1 MQSAQT
7 RGPMSRWLL
16 PALILL
22 IGAVVAYSLPLALAN
37 QTYLLRLATSLALLI
52 TLSAAWNQVGGF
64 TGYPSFATAAFFG
77 LGAYASAVMQ
87 QFGWPALVGYA
98 VAALC
103 SALLAGPFGF
113 LILRLKGHYFA
124 VASLMLMYILR
135 EVTTGWAD
143 VTGGGMG
150 LNLPGAGGDPLAVAR
165 ISFEIMVMLAAFS
178 VALSLVIARGWL
190 GFGLS
195 CIRMNETAAL
205 SAGIDAPRLK
215 TLVFTISST
224 ICGVAGAAY
233 AGWIGY
239 IDPSDVYDVM
249 WSVRPIIATLIGGVG
264 TIFGPVVGAVVY
276 LVFEE
281 LMWRNL
287 LTFGTGAL
295 GILVT
300 ILILFMPGGVLPT
313 LRKGKTS

>member
-1 MQSAQT
+1 MQSAL
-7 RGPMSRWLL
+7 SRWFLPLL
-16 PALILL
+16 IMV
-22 IGAVVAYSLPLALAN
+22 IGAVIAYGLPLVLSN
-37 QTYLLRLATSLALLI
+37 ETYLLRLATSLALLI
-52 TLSAAWNQVGGF
+52 TLASAWNQVGGF

-87 QFGWPALVGYA
+87 QLGWSVYAGYA
-98 VAALC
+98 MAAFCAALL
-103 SALLAGPFGF
+103 SAPFGF
-113 LILRLKGHYFA
+113 AILRLKGHYFA
-124 VASLMLMYILR
+124 IASLMLVAILR
-135 EVTTGWAD
+135 EITTGWAD

-150 LNLPGAGGDPLAVAR
+150 INLPGAGGNPLAIAR
-165 ISFEIMVMLAAFS
+165 ISLEIMVMLAAFS
-178 VALSLVIARGWL
+178 VALSLVIAKGWL

-195 CIRMNETAAL
+195 CIRMNETAAV

-215 TLVFTISST
+215 TIAFTISSA

-239 IDPSDVYDVM
+239 IDPSDVYDIM
-249 WSVRPIIATLIGGVG
+249 WSVRPIIAALIGGVG
-264 TIFGPVVGAVVY
+264 TVFGPVVGSVIY

-295 GILVT
+295 GILIA
-300 ILILFMPGGVLPT
+300 ILVLVMPRGVLPS
-313 LRKGKTS
+313 LRKGKA

>member
-1 MQSAQT
+1 MQSVL
-7 RGPMSRWLL
+7 SRRFL
-16 PALILL
+16 PLLILV
-22 IGAVVAYSLPLALAN
+22 IGAVIAYGLPLVLSN
-37 QTYLLRLATSLALLI
+37 ETYLLRLATSLALLI
-52 TLSAAWNQVGGF
+52 TLASAWNQVGGF

-87 QFGWPALVGYA
+87 QLGWSMYAGYA
-98 VAALC
+98 MAAFCAALL
-103 SALLAGPFGF
+103 SAPFGF
-113 LILRLKGHYFA
+113 AILRLKGHYFA
-124 VASLMLMYILR
+124 IASLMLVAILR
-135 EVTTGWAD
+135 EITTGWAD

-150 LNLPGAGGDPLAVAR
+150 INLPGAGGNPLAIAR
-165 ISFEIMVMLAAFS
+165 ISLEIMVMLAAFS
-178 VALSLVIARGWL
+178 VALSLVIAKGWL

-195 CIRMNETAAL
+195 CIRMNETAAV

-215 TLVFTISST
+215 TIAFTISSA

-239 IDPSDVYDVM
+239 IDPSDVYDIM
-249 WSVRPIIATLIGGVG
+249 WSVRPIIAALIGGVG
-264 TIFGPVVGAVVY
+264 TVFGPVVGSVIY

-295 GILVT
+295 GILIA
-300 ILILFMPGGVLPT
+300 ILVLVMPRGVLPS
-313 LRKGKTS
+313 LRKGKA

>member
-1 MQSAQT
+1 MQSAL
-7 RGPMSRWLL
+7 SRWFL
-16 PALILL
+16 PLIIIV
-22 IGAVVAYSLPLALAN
+22 IGAVIAYGLPLVLSN
-37 QTYLLRLATSLALLI
+37 ETYLLRLATSLALLI
-52 TLSAAWNQVGGF
+52 TLASAWNQVGGF

-87 QFGWPALVGYA
+87 QLGWSVFAGYA
-98 VAALC
+98 MAALC
-103 SALLAGPFGF
+103 AALLSAPFGF
-113 LILRLKGHYFA
+113 AILRLKGHYFA
-124 VASLMLMYILR
+124 IASLMLVSILR
-135 EVTTGWAD
+135 EITTGWAD

-150 LNLPGAGGDPLAVAR
+150 INLPGAGGNPLDIAR
-165 ISFEIMVMLAAFS
+165 VSLEIMVMLAAFS
-178 VALSLVIARGWL
+178 VALSLVIAKGWL

-195 CIRMNETAAL
+195 CIRMNETAAV

-215 TLVFTISST
+215 TIAFTISSA

-239 IDPSDVYDVM
+239 IDPTDVYDIM
-249 WSVRPIIATLIGGVG
+249 WSVRPIIAALIGGVG
-264 TIFGPVVGAVVY
+264 TVFGPVVGSVIY

-295 GILVT
+295 GILIA
-300 ILILFMPGGVLPT
+300 ILVLVMPGGVLPS
-313 LRKGKTS
+313 LRKRKVS

>member
-1 MQSAQT
+1 MQSAL
-7 RGPMSRWLL
+7 SRWFLPLL
-16 PALILL
+16 IMV
-22 IGAVVAYSLPLALAN
+22 IGAVIAYGLPLVLSN
-37 QTYLLRLATSLALLI
+37 ETYLLRLATSLALLI
-52 TLSAAWNQVGGF
+52 ALASAWNQVGGF

-87 QFGWPALVGYA
+87 QLGWSVYAGYA
-98 VAALC
+98 MAAFCAALL
-103 SALLAGPFGF
+103 SAPFGF
-113 LILRLKGHYFA
+113 AILRLKGHYFA
-124 VASLMLMYILR
+124 IASLMLVAILR
-135 EVTTGWAD
+135 EITTGWAD

-150 LNLPGAGGDPLAVAR
+150 INLPGAGGNPLAIAR
-165 ISFEIMVMLAAFS
+165 ISLEIMVMLAAFS
-178 VALSLVIARGWL
+178 VALSLVIAKGWL

-195 CIRMNETAAL
+195 CIRMNETAAV

-215 TLVFTISST
+215 TIAFTISSA

-239 IDPSDVYDVM
+239 IDPSDVYDIM
-249 WSVRPIIATLIGGVG
+249 WSVRPIIAALIGGVG
-264 TIFGPVVGAVVY
+264 TVFGPVVGSIIY

-295 GILVT
+295 GILIA
-300 ILILFMPGGVLPT
+300 ILVLVMPRGVLPS
-313 LRKGKTS
+313 LRKGKA

>member
-1 MQSAQT
+1 MQSVL
-7 RGPMSRWLL
+7 SRWFL
-16 PALILL
+16 PLLILV
-22 IGAVVAYSLPLALAN
+22 IGAVIAYGLPLVLSN
-37 QTYLLRLATSLALLI
+37 ETYLLRLATSLALLI
-52 TLSAAWNQVGGF
+52 TLASAWNQVGGF

-87 QFGWPALVGYA
+87 QLGWSMYAGYA
-98 VAALC
+98 MAAFCAALL
-103 SALLAGPFGF
+103 SAPFGF
-113 LILRLKGHYFA
+113 AILRLKGHYFA
-124 VASLMLMYILR
+124 IASLMLVAILR
-135 EVTTGWAD
+135 EITTGWAD

-150 LNLPGAGGDPLAVAR
+150 INLPGAGGNPLAIAR
-165 ISFEIMVMLAAFS
+165 ISLEIMVMLAAFS
-178 VALSLVIARGWL
+178 VALSLVIAKGWL

-195 CIRMNETAAL
+195 CIRMNETAAV

-215 TLVFTISST
+215 TIAFTISSA

-239 IDPSDVYDVM
+239 IDPSDVYDIM
-249 WSVRPIIATLIGGVG
+249 WSVRPIIAALIGGVG
-264 TIFGPVVGAVVY
+264 TVFGPVVGSVIY

-295 GILVT
+295 GILIA
-300 ILILFMPGGVLPT
+300 ILVLVMPRGVLPS
-313 LRKGKTS
+313 LRKGKA